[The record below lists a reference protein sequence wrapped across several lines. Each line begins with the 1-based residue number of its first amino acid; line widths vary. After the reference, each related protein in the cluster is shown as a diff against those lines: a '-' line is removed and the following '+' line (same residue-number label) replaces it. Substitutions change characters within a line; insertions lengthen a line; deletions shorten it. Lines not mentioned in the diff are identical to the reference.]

1 MYFHLTHLQ
10 TQYLFL
16 NKFWSTH
23 SASQYFKAHM
33 TSKTLKNSLN
43 MVLYYKT
50 SKTLKNSLNMVL
62 YYKTYIKLAS
72 PSVAPNEQILVFL

>member
-50 SKTLKNSLNMVL
+50 
-62 YYKTYIKLAS
+62 YIKLAS
-72 PSVAPNEQILVFL
+72 LSVAPNEEILVSYNGYSLKLY